1 MDSFLM
7 YIPFVVNLVLLFV
20 PKFTGKIVIGLISS
34 ILGSIAPVIIGA
46 IALSG
51 HGIGFGNPYIGID
64 WSVVRISAAML
75 AFLWVTFFIMVR
87 S

>member
-1 MDSFLM
+1 MDSLLM
-7 YIPFVVNLVLLFV
+7 YVPFLVNLVLLFV

-34 ILGSIAPVIIGA
+34 ILGSIVPLVIGA

-51 HGIGFGNPYIGID
+51 TGIGFGNPHIGTD
-64 WSVVRISAAML
+64 WGTVRICAVML

-87 S
+87 R